1 MKHMYTR
8 MAACLMM
15 AAAMQTQA
23 QVKVT
28 GITATH
34 NGKLRDRGVMTYNAQ
49 NALSRYLV
57 YERGEAEARQETEY
71 TLGADEATILEVSRY
86 GSTTEKFSTR
96 IFRDQSRPGWIAGSF
111 TLTYQEGNQPPE
123 GEDNGTMQY
132 DSRNRL
138 TRILAGGG
146 TISYTW
152 NDDNQMT
159 GFTYE
164 RREDDNN
171 RVVNE
176 EMTVSI
182 QYTNLTGDRDI
193 ITPLVFLAPMDGDE
207 LDCDDLSTD
216 LYFFLLCG
224 RMPIHLPSG
233 YQRTYRS
240 QRVENGVVTTQSE
253 DKQHVS
259 FSYTM
264 NEQQRPSRIT
274 ITYRTTSLEN
284 GEEDIYNSTA
294 VLDITYTDFSTG
306 IPAVQAARTLPETTW
321 YSPSGM
327 RLASP
332 RKGLNIS
339 KGRKL
344 MVK

>member
-23 QVKVT
+23 QMKVT

-34 NGKLRDRGVMTYNAQ
+34 DGELRDRGVMTYNAQ
-49 NALSRYLV
+49 NALSQYLV
-57 YERGEAEARQETEY
+57 YERGEAEATLKTEY
-71 TLGADEATILEVSRY
+71 TLGANEATINEVYPDSWPMIC
-86 GSTTEKFSTR
+86 TR
-96 IFRDQSRPGWIAGSF
+96 VFRNQSLPGWIAGSF
-111 TLTYQEGNQPPE
+111 TSTYQEEKNKPPH
-123 GEDNGTMQY
+123 EDNGTMQY
-132 DSRNRL
+132 DSRMRL

-164 RREDDNN
+164 GREDDNN

-182 QYTNLTGDRDI
+182 QYTNLTGRQDL

-207 LDCDDLSTD
+207 LDCDDLSTN
-216 LYFFLLCG
+216 LYLFLLCG